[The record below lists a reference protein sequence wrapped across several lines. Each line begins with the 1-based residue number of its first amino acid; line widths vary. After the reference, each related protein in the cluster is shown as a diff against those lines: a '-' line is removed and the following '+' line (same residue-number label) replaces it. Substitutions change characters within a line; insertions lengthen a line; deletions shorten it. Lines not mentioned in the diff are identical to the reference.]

1 MKTLIRTILCSTFL
15 ILSIAAH
22 PVYASLPEFSSS
34 PATTTVANDDN
45 AYTAGT
51 HAMDEHRWP
60 DAVSAFDKVISE
72 KGKRVDA
79 ALYWKA
85 YSLNKLGKTPLA
97 IATCDQL
104 RAQFADSTW
113 NKDCAV
119 ISVDVDA
126 NVQIMRDQ
134 GQAMRDQGQAM
145 RDQMKLSQIHPTVK
159 IAPLDFDMDGG
170 SGRVARGSDEDLKML
185 ALNSLMYRDPVSAL
199 PLLRGILSGNQS
211 LSLKKHALFILAQNK
226 SPEAESILHDAA
238 LGKLDPQ
245 LQGQAIQAMAVF
257 QGKRAN
263 DTLAEVYHTTT
274 DPKIKKS
281 IISAMF
287 ITKDAPRM
295 VEMARNEKDL
305 ELKRTIVSQLA
316 LMNDKAATDYMMELL
331 K

>member
-1 MKTLIRTILCSTFL
+1 MKSLIRTTLCLTAL
-15 ILSIAAH
+15 IFVSATQPTHALA
-22 PVYASLPEFSSS
+22 LELSS
-34 PATTTVANDDN
+34 PSVVVADDD
-45 AYTAGT
+45 AYTEGT
-51 HAMDEHRWP
+51 RAMDDRRWP
-60 DAVSAFDKVISE
+60 DAVTAFDKVISE
-72 KGKRVDA
+72 KGKRVDS

-85 YSLNKLGKTPLA
+85 YSLKKLGKTPLA

-104 RAQFADSTW
+104 HAQFADSPW
-113 NKDCAV
+113 NKDCV
-119 ISVDVDA
+119 VLSVDGDVDPRAMAEMKA
-126 NVQIMRDQ
+126 NL
-134 GQAMRDQGQAM
+134 A
-145 RDQMKLSQIHPTVK
+145 QIHPMVK
-159 IAPLDFDMDGG
+159 IAPFRFDMDGG
-170 SGRVARGSDEDLKML
+170 DSGIPRGSDEDLKMI
-185 ALNSLMYRDPVSAL
+185 ALNSLLNRDPATAL
-199 PLLRGILSGNQS
+199 PLLRGILTGNQPIS
-211 LSLKKHALFILAQNK
+211 VKKHALFVLAQSK

-245 LQGQAIQAMAVF
+245 LQGEAIRSMAVF

-263 DTLAEVYHTTT
+263 DTLAEVYRTTT

-287 ITKDAPRM
+287 ITRDAPHM

>member
-1 MKTLIRTILCSTFL
+1 MTNLIRSTICSTVLVLFTAAQPVHAL
-15 ILSIAAH
+15 MTEVAYPAAFIVIA
-22 PVYASLPEFSSS
+22 
-34 PATTTVANDDN
+34 DDD
-45 AYTAGT
+45 AYTTGT
-51 HAMDEHRWP
+51 HAMDEHRWQ

-85 YSLNKLGKTPLA
+85 YSLNKLGKTQLA

-104 RAQFADSTW
+104 HSQFADSSW
-113 NKDCAV
+113 NKDCNTF
-119 ISVDVDA
+119 SVDVQVDPK
-126 NVQIMRDQ
+126 IMAADQ
-134 GQAMRDQGQAM
+134 TKMRMD
-145 RDQMKLSQIHPTVK
+145 RVHPYVK
-159 IAPLDFDMDGG
+159 IRPDIGG
-170 SGRVARGSDEDLKML
+170 DSGVARGSDEDLKILAINSML
-185 ALNSLMYRDPVSAL
+185 NRDPATAL
-199 PLLRGILSGNQS
+199 PLLRGILSGNQP
-211 LSLKKHALFILAQNK
+211 LNVKKHALFVLAQSK
-226 SPEAESILHDAA
+226 SPEAESILRDAA

-263 DTLAEVYHTTT
+263 DTLAEVYRTTT
-274 DPKIKKS
+274 DPKIKSS

-305 ELKRTIVSQLA
+305 ELKRRIVSELA

>member
-1 MKTLIRTILCSTFL
+1 MTNFIRTTFCSTVLALF
-15 ILSIAAH
+15 AVAQ
-22 PVYASLPEFSSS
+22 PVHALMTELASPGSFVV
-34 PATTTVANDDN
+34 VADDD
-45 AYTAGT
+45 AYTLGT
-51 HAMDEHRWP
+51 RAMDEHRWP

-85 YSLNKLGKTPLA
+85 YSLNMLGKTPLA

-104 RAQFADSTW
+104 HSQFADSPW
-113 NKDCAV
+113 NKDCSV
-119 ISVDVDA
+119 ISVDVRSNAQAMAD
-126 NVQIMRDQ
+126 QMRIDRDQ
-134 GQAMRDQGQAM
+134 VR
-145 RDQMKLSQIHPTVK
+145 TYVK
-159 IAPLDFDMDGG
+159 VAPRLDMGG
-170 SGRVARGSDEDLKML
+170 GEGGVARGSDEDLKIL
-185 ALNSLMYRDPVSAL
+185 ALNSLMNRDPTAAL
-199 PLLRGILSGNQS
+199 PLLRGILSGNQP
-211 LSLKKHALFILAQNK
+211 LSVKKHALFVLAQSK
-226 SPEAESILHDAA
+226 SPDAESILHDAA

-245 LQGQAIQAMAVF
+245 LQGQAIQTMAVF

-263 DTLAEVYHTTT
+263 DTLAEVYRTTT

>member
-1 MKTLIRTILCSTFL
+1 MNNLVRTALCLTALIPFTVTRPVHGLTPELASST
-15 ILSIAAH
+15 
-22 PVYASLPEFSSS
+22 SLVVVVDDDSY
-34 PATTTVANDDN
+34 TV
-45 AYTAGT
+45 GT
-51 HAMDEHRWP
+51 RAMDEHQWAN
-60 DAVSAFDKVISE
+60 AVAAFDKVINE

-85 YSLNKLGKTPLA
+85 YSLNKLGKMPLA
-97 IATCDQL
+97 VATCDQL
-104 RAQFADSTW
+104 RAQFVDSPW
-113 NKDCAV
+113 NKDCAT
-119 ISVDVDA
+119 ISVDVVDA
-126 NVQIMRDQ
+126 RAMADQ
-134 GQAMRDQGQAM
+134 KVRMD
-145 RDQMKLSQIHPTVK
+145 K
-159 IAPLDFDMDGG
+159 ISPIV
-170 SGRVARGSDEDLKML
+170 RVAPFSYDMGRGESGVERGSDEDLKIL
-185 ALNSLMYRDPVSAL
+185 ALNSLMNRDPATAL

-211 LSLKKHALFILAQNK
+211 LSVKKHALFVLAQSK
-226 SPEAESILHDAA
+226 SPDAESILHDAA
-238 LGKLDPQ
+238 VGKLDPQ
-245 LQGQAIQAMAVF
+245 LQGQAIQTMAVF

-263 DTLAEVYHTTT
+263 DTLAEVYRTTT

>member
-1 MKTLIRTILCSTFL
+1 MTNLIRTTFCSTVLVLFT
-15 ILSIAAH
+15 AAQ
-22 PVYASLPEFSSS
+22 PIYALMTEIVS
-34 PATTTVANDDN
+34 PAPFIVIADDD
-45 AYTAGT
+45 AYTTGT
-51 HAMDEHRWP
+51 RAMDEHRWQ

-85 YSLNKLGKTPLA
+85 YSLNKLGRTPLA

-104 RAQFADSTW
+104 HSQFADSAW
-113 NKDCAV
+113 NKDCNA
-119 ISVDVDA
+119 ISVDVQVDPKVLA
-126 NVQIMRDQ
+126 ADDRRLRIDRV
-134 GQAMRDQGQAM
+134 
-145 RDQMKLSQIHPTVK
+145 HPYVR
-159 IAPLDFDMDGG
+159 IAPVRPDMGERD
-170 SGRVARGSDEDLKML
+170 SGVTRGSDEDLKML
-185 ALNSLMYRDPVSAL
+185 ALNSLLNRDPATAL
-199 PLLRGILSGNQS
+199 PLLRGILSGNQP
-211 LSLKKHALFILAQNK
+211 LSVKKHALFVLAQSK
-226 SPEAESILHDAA
+226 SPEAEGILHDAA

-263 DTLAEVYHTTT
+263 DTLAEVYRTTT
-274 DPKIKKS
+274 DPKIKSS

-305 ELKRTIVSQLA
+305 ELKRRIVSELA

>member
-1 MKTLIRTILCSTFL
+1 MKTFIPTTLCSTALVLFA
-15 ILSIAAH
+15 IAQ
-22 PVYASLPEFSSS
+22 PVHALMAEPLYSVP
-34 PATTTVANDDN
+34 VVVVVDDD
-45 AYTAGT
+45 AYMVGT
-51 HAMDEHRWP
+51 RAMDEHRWP
-60 DAVSAFDKVISE
+60 DAVSAFEKVIDE

-97 IATCDQL
+97 IVTCDQL
-104 RAQFADSTW
+104 HSQFSNSPW
-113 NKDCAV
+113 NKDCDA
-119 ISVDVDA
+119 ISVDVQVDA
-126 NVQIMRDQ
+126 KATAD
-134 GQAMRDQGQAM
+134 DK
-145 RDQMKLSQIHPTVK
+145 MKMKMDKVHPYVK
-159 IAPLDFDMDGG
+159 IAPFSVYVDGG
-170 SGRVARGSDEDLKML
+170 DSGVTRGSDEDLKML
-185 ALNSLMYRDPVSAL
+185 ALNSLLNRDPTTAL
-199 PLLRGILSGNQS
+199 PLLRGILSGNQP
-211 LSLKKHALFILAQNK
+211 LNVKKHALFVLAQSK

-245 LQGQAIQAMAVF
+245 LQGEAIRAMAVF

-263 DTLAEVYHTTT
+263 DTLAEVYRTTT

-287 ITKDAPRM
+287 ITRDAPRM

>member
-1 MKTLIRTILCSTFL
+1 MTNLIIRGAICSTVLALFTGAQSVHAL
-15 ILSIAAH
+15 ITEVA
-22 PVYASLPEFSSS
+22 S
-34 PATTTVANDDN
+34 PARFIVIADDD
-45 AYTAGT
+45 AYTTGA
-51 HAMDEHRWP
+51 HAMDEHRWQ

-104 RAQFADSTW
+104 HSQFADSSW
-113 NKDCAV
+113 NKDCNA
-119 ISVDVDA
+119 ISVDVQVDPKVMA
-126 NVQIMRDQ
+126 ADQ
-134 GQAMRDQGQAM
+134 TRLRID
-145 RDQMKLSQIHPTVK
+145 RVHPYVK
-159 IAPLDFDMDGG
+159 IGPVRPDVGG
-170 SGRVARGSDEDLKML
+170 EGEVTRGSDEDLKIL
-185 ALNSLMYRDPVSAL
+185 ALNSLLNRDPATAL
-199 PLLRGILSGNQS
+199 PLLRGILSGTQS
-211 LSLKKHALFILAQNK
+211 LRVKKHALFVLAQSK
-226 SPEAESILHDAA
+226 SPEAEGILHDAA

-263 DTLAEVYHTTT
+263 DTLAEVYRTTT

-305 ELKRTIVSQLA
+305 ELKRTIVSELA
-316 LMNDKAATDYMMELL
+316 LMNDKTATDYMMELL

>member
-1 MKTLIRTILCSTFL
+1 MKTLIRTTLYSTALVLF
-15 ILSIAAH
+15 AVAQ
-22 PVYASLPEFSSS
+22 PVQASMTESFSA
-34 PATTTVANDDN
+34 PVVVVFDDDPYTV
-45 AYTAGT
+45 GT

-60 DAVSAFDKVISE
+60 DAVSAFDKVINE
-72 KGKRVDA
+72 KGKRVDS

-85 YSLNKLGKTPLA
+85 YSLKKLGKTPLA

-104 RAQFADSTW
+104 HSQFADSPW
-113 NKDCAV
+113 NKDCMIV
-119 ISVDVDA
+119 SVDVDPKA
-126 NVQIMRDQ
+126 ISDQVNRSMEQARSYVKVAPYVYMDRDDRNV
-134 GQAMRDQGQAM
+134 
-145 RDQMKLSQIHPTVK
+145 P
-159 IAPLDFDMDGG
+159 
-170 SGRVARGSDEDLKML
+170 RGSDEDLKLL
-185 ALNSLMYRDPVSAL
+185 ALNSLLNRDPAAAL

-211 LSLKKHALFILAQNK
+211 ENVKKHALFVLAQSK
-226 SPEAESILHDAA
+226 TPEAESILHDAA

-245 LQGQAIQAMAVF
+245 LQGEAIRSMAVF

-263 DTLAEVYHTTT
+263 DTLAEAYRTTT

-316 LMNDKAATDYMMELL
+316 LMNDKAATDYMIELL

>member
-1 MKTLIRTILCSTFL
+1 MTNLIRTTLCSTAL
-15 ILSIAAH
+15 ILFSGVQLAH
-22 PVYASLPEFSSS
+22 AVVTPTAS
-34 PATTTVANDDN
+34 PASSVTASVDDN
-45 AYTAGT
+45 AYTTGT
-51 HAMDEHRWP
+51 RAMDEHRWP

-72 KGKRVDA
+72 RGERVDA

-97 IATCDQL
+97 IATCEQL
-104 RAQFADSTW
+104 HSQFGNSTW
-113 NKDCAV
+113 NKDCDA
-119 ISVDVDA
+119 ISVDAQVAPKAIGPDK
-126 NVQIMRDQ
+126 
-134 GQAMRDQGQAM
+134 
-145 RDQMKLSQIHPTVK
+145 MKLKMGGDEMHPFVK
-159 IAPLDFDMDGG
+159 VAPFDLDMRRGEDG
-170 SGRVARGSDEDLKML
+170 VVRGSDEDLKLL
-185 ALNSLMYRDPVSAL
+185 ALNSLMNREPATAL

-211 LSLKKHALFILAQNK
+211 LSVKKHALFVLAQSK
-226 SPEAESILHDAA
+226 SPEAEGILHDAA

-263 DTLAEVYHTTT
+263 DTLAEVYRTTS

-305 ELKRTIVSQLA
+305 DLKRDIVSHLA

>member
-1 MKTLIRTILCSTFL
+1 MKELIRTTLCSTVLALF
-15 ILSIAAH
+15 ATAQ
-22 PVYASLPEFSSS
+22 PVHALMSGLSS
-34 PATTTVANDDN
+34 PALFVVITDEDN

-72 KGKRVDA
+72 KGERVDA

-97 IATCDQL
+97 IATCEQL
-104 RAQFADSTW
+104 RSQFASSTW
-113 NKDCAV
+113 NKDCDA
-119 ISVDVDA
+119 ISVDVQVDA
-126 NVQIMRDQ
+126 K
-134 GQAMRDQGQAM
+134 AMAD
-145 RDQMKLSQIHPTVK
+145 DKIKVKIDKVHPYVK
-159 IAPLDFDMDGG
+159 IAPSGVYVDGG
-170 SGRVARGSDEDLKML
+170 DNGVARGSDEDLKML
-185 ALNSLMYRDPVSAL
+185 ALNSLLNRDPTTAL
-199 PLLRGILSGNQS
+199 PLLRGILSGNQP
-211 LSLKKHALFILAQNK
+211 LNVKRHALFVLAQSK

-245 LQGQAIQAMAVF
+245 LQGEAIRSMAVF

-263 DTLAEVYHTTT
+263 DTLAEIYRTTT
-274 DPKIKKS
+274 DPKIKKT

-287 ITKDAPRM
+287 ITRDAPHM

>member
-1 MKTLIRTILCSTFL
+1 MTNLIRSTICSTVLVLFT
-15 ILSIAAH
+15 AAQPLH
-22 PVYASLPEFSSS
+22 ALMAEVVS
-34 PATTTVANDDN
+34 PAPFIVIADDD
-45 AYTAGT
+45 AYTTGT
-51 HAMDEHRWP
+51 HAMDEHRWQ
-60 DAVSAFDKVISE
+60 DAVSAFDKVIGE

-85 YSLNKLGKTPLA
+85 YSLNKLGKTQLA

-104 RAQFADSTW
+104 HSQFADSSW
-113 NKDCAV
+113 NKDCNT
-119 ISVDVDA
+119 ISVE
-126 NVQIMRDQ
+126 VQADPKIMAADQ
-134 GQAMRDQGQAM
+134 TRLRMDRV
-145 RDQMKLSQIHPTVK
+145 HPSVR
-159 IAPLDFDMDGG
+159 IAPVRPDMGERD
-170 SGRVARGSDEDLKML
+170 VTRGSDEDLKML
-185 ALNSLMYRDPVSAL
+185 ALNSLLNRDPATAL
-199 PLLRGILSGNQS
+199 PLLRGILSGNQP
-211 LSLKKHALFILAQNK
+211 LRVKKHALFVLAQSK
-226 SPEAESILHDAA
+226 SPEAEGILRDAA

-263 DTLAEVYHTTT
+263 DTLAEIYRTTT
-274 DPKIKKS
+274 DPKIKSS

-305 ELKRTIVSQLA
+305 QLKRRIVSELA

>member
-1 MKTLIRTILCSTFL
+1 MKNLIRSTICSTVLVLFTSAQPIHAL
-15 ILSIAAH
+15 MTEIA
-22 PVYASLPEFSSS
+22 S
-34 PATTTVANDDN
+34 PGPFIVIADDD
-45 AYTAGT
+45 AYTTGT
-51 HAMDEHRWP
+51 RAMDEHRWQ

-85 YSLNKLGKTPLA
+85 YSLNRLGKTQLA

-104 RAQFADSTW
+104 HSQFADSPW
-113 NKDCAV
+113 NKDCNA
-119 ISVDVDA
+119 ISVDVQVDPKVMA
-126 NVQIMRDQ
+126 ADN
-134 GQAMRDQGQAM
+134 
-145 RDQMKLSQIHPTVK
+145 MKLRIDRIHPHVK
-159 IAPLDFDMDGG
+159 IAPFGPDMGG
-170 SGRVARGSDEDLKML
+170 GDSGVARGSDEDLKML
-185 ALNSLMYRDPVSAL
+185 ALNSLLNRDPTTAL
-199 PLLRGILSGNQS
+199 PLLRGILSGNQP
-211 LSLKKHALFILAQNK
+211 LSVKKHALFVLAQSK
-226 SPEAESILHDAA
+226 SPEAEGILHDAA

-263 DTLAEVYHTTT
+263 DTLAEVYRTTT
-274 DPKIKKS
+274 DPKIKSS

-295 VEMARNEKDL
+295 VEMARSEKDL
-305 ELKRTIVSQLA
+305 ELKRRIVSELA